1 MSVLVTAMRI
11 SWPWAAGLGAM
22 VFGLFAC
29 QPHEPSRPSAIT
41 PALGA
46 DRDEKSCIGSA
57 GYVWSPLQ
65 ARCLRVFE
73 EGLAFAPTPANPDGT
88 LQAFVL
94 INKATNTSKAEAVAE
109 LFWPGQ
115 AQPVA
120 LRRPSGQ
127 GDTLLQDSRAQVQ
140 LVRAVSDYQILV
152 KGQALF
158 ARPMHTSES
167 LTGLR

>member
-1 MSVLVTAMRI
+1 MSVLATGLRI
-11 SWPWAAGLGAM
+11 SWPLAAGLGAM

-29 QPHEPSRPSAIT
+29 QPHEASKAGEIKNWV
-41 PALGA
+41 GA

-73 EGLAFAPTPANPDGT
+73 EGLAFTPTPANANAT

-94 INKATNTSKAEAVAE
+94 IDKARNGSKPETVAE

-120 LRRPSGQ
+120 MRRTASH
-127 GDTLLQDSRAQVQ
+127 GDTLLQDARAQVQ

-167 LTGLR
+167 LTALR